1 MKRLFYRILL
11 SAFLLAAIVT
21 GSQAA
26 NGYID
31 TLHYTMCPGDT
42 LTLETTH
49 RVEVTRDCIIFDTI
63 LVAEPTMDS
72 IHMYVVNLY
81 PAYRF
86 VQRKEIIPGQAF
98 NWCGETIQ
106 EAGTYT
112 KVYKSQHGCDSTQI
126 LVVTQREGM
135 EMELRSQQV
144 IPFCDS
150 VAWNGIIY
158 RESAVLTDTLLST
171 VYGCDS
177 IVTTILTKGIPFRH
191 YETDSLF
198 IGETL
203 SWHGLTINE
212 AGEYYDEH
220 TNHFGCDSTY
230 VLRVVLKASAPQPK
244 VSSTRMTICEGDAFP
259 WRGESHTLSG
269 TYYDTVFNGS
279 EIDTLHVLY
288 LTVNPRY
295 EYSET
300 VSFSTFPTL
309 YRGQS
314 IPAPGTYP
322 ITYTSSGGC
331 DSVINV
337 IVNRQV
343 IIHEESAT
351 ICKGE
356 VYEWRFKRL
365 TEAQD
370 YIETIKGKDGKDSVT
385 YILHLSV
392 HEIPETRVTR
402 TICHGDSYVFGT
414 QILTEAG
421 EYRHTFKQDGCD
433 STVVLSLNIADVDT
447 IVQVHRLNP
456 GESYTWPANGH
467 TYSTAGTYQVTNT
480 NRFGCDS
487 ITRLVLTINHVDTID
502 SVATI
507 CPGET
512 LVWHSISACQ
522 TGHYEN
528 VETGVHGD
536 MRYYRLDLTVRE
548 QKEVEVSFTI
558 CGDESIGF
566 NGKTY
571 SKAGHYYDKGACD
584 TLYHIIVSQT
594 PTQVY
599 ETNAKLDGVH
609 PYTWTYWENG
619 TEHTDNF
626 STPGTYEYT
635 SPNTTTG
642 CNDIWRLV
650 LSLDNNTYHFVEQV
664 SLCEGETFS
673 WRGHDD
679 LSLVPGTAVYTEHL
693 YTRTGNDSIYEL
705 QVTVR
710 PLGHSYRTINF
721 CGSTEWKGTTYSSST
736 IVYDTLTAANGC
748 DSIVEISL
756 RKSEG
761 FFRRDTA
768 TIVQGEKLLWH
779 GQTITTDGVYE
790 DRQVT
795 AFGCDSIYEL
805 HVGIKAATPQTNM
818 ITEIAEICE
827 GDYYE
832 WRGHKYYNKGL
843 YPDTVFATTIDEQDT
858 IFVLNLN
865 VIEQERRRE
874 QYFFCENEKLERIYG
889 EDYNAKVRTDSVY
902 RDTVAVANRQPYIW
916 RGQNL
921 THTGIYRDTLTA
933 STGCDSIYQLVLTIY
948 DKEVLRDT
956 VIRACETDLPIR
968 WKNRWISE
976 TGIIYD
982 TITTHDVDTIWRV
995 DVRIVPMEYETIE
1008 KTLCEG
1014 DSYSFNG
1021 HNFTRDT
1028 LLHDTIYTGLGCG
1041 KEYTVFLRFRKVQT
1055 VDYYAQTPS
1064 NEAYIWNID
1073 GTTYSYRYNG
1083 NYEHVIRTAD
1093 DACDSIRYVLHLTVG
1108 AVYEFRDSTKLCQSE
1123 LPYLWHNQMIYDAG
1137 IYYDSLQTVMGYDSV
1152 YILKVLEIMPAY
1164 YAEQNIDL
1172 CDGSTAFYYRSKP
1185 YSKAGIFYDTIPSIN
1200 GCDSIVHMDLTVYPT
1215 YQFYTD
1221 AIIAD
1226 YQTYEWR
1233 GREYDVTGNY
1243 DITYPTIND
1252 CDSTYTLRLKVVET
1266 AIYNTYDT
1274 ICEGGT
1280 YRWRGVDYSQD
1291 GIYTDTVYKPQS
1303 SSSAIYTLYLTV
1315 LHPTNI
1321 TSATVQDICADART
1335 FDITFTYTGAQPTAY
1350 SIYFD
1355 QLAKDEGFKDVI
1367 NQQLYGETRIASAP
1381 LPEKPEVVYL
1391 EHTKYVKPNT
1401 YTMSL
1406 VLDNGIC
1413 GKSSVDSIALK
1424 IKYPNWIIEQNWND
1438 IVVPLKQKLNGGYEF
1453 SQVDWYVNEVRQ
1465 INNGKGYLQYN
1476 FRDGDQVVMSATR
1489 KGENYAIETCPLT
1502 IHINS
1507 NIAYDEPVLVYP
1519 TQTPRYMPKVTVE
1532 SPRDG
1537 QYEIFNSTGLIINS
1551 GELHE
1556 GQTDLMLPGTCG
1568 IYFIRVLQ
1576 GDQVSSHK
1584 VLVY

>member
-1 MKRLFYRILL
+1 
-11 SAFLLAAIVT
+11 
-21 GSQAA
+21 
-26 NGYID
+26 
-31 TLHYTMCPGDT
+31 
-42 LTLETTH
+42 
-49 RVEVTRDCIIFDTI
+49 
-63 LVAEPTMDS
+63 
-72 IHMYVVNLY
+72 
-81 PAYRF
+81 
-86 VQRKEIIPGQAF
+86 
-98 NWCGETIQ
+98 
-106 EAGTYT
+106 
-112 KVYKSQHGCDSTQI
+112 
-126 LVVTQREGM
+126 M

-150 VAWNGIIY
+150 VAWIGIIY

-392 HEIPETRVTR
+392 HEIPETRITR

-512 LVWHSISACQ
+512 LVWHSKYLSEA
-522 TGHYEN
+522 
-528 VETGVHGD
+528 GV
-536 MRYYRLDLTVRE
+536 
-548 QKEVEVSFTI
+548 
-558 CGDESIGF
+558 
-566 NGKTY
+566 
-571 SKAGHYYDKGACD
+571 
-584 TLYHIIVSQT
+584 
-594 PTQVY
+594 
-599 ETNAKLDGVH
+599 
-609 PYTWTYWENG
+609 
-619 TEHTDNF
+619 
-626 STPGTYEYT
+626 
-635 SPNTTTG
+635 
-642 CNDIWRLV
+642 
-650 LSLDNNTYHFVEQV
+650 
-664 SLCEGETFS
+664 
-673 WRGHDD
+673 
-679 LSLVPGTAVYTEHL
+679 
-693 YTRTGNDSIYEL
+693 
-705 QVTVR
+705 
-710 PLGHSYRTINF
+710 
-721 CGSTEWKGTTYSSST
+721 
-736 IVYDTLTAANGC
+736 
-748 DSIVEISL
+748 
-756 RKSEG
+756 
-761 FFRRDTA
+761 
-768 TIVQGEKLLWH
+768 
-779 GQTITTDGVYE
+779 
-790 DRQVT
+790 
-795 AFGCDSIYEL
+795 
-805 HVGIKAATPQTNM
+805 
-818 ITEIAEICE
+818 
-827 GDYYE
+827 
-832 WRGHKYYNKGL
+832 
-843 YPDTVFATTIDEQDT
+843 
-858 IFVLNLN
+858 
-865 VIEQERRRE
+865 
-874 QYFFCENEKLERIYG
+874 
-889 EDYNAKVRTDSVY
+889 
-902 RDTVAVANRQPYIW
+902 
-916 RGQNL
+916 
-921 THTGIYRDTLTA
+921 
-933 STGCDSIYQLVLTIY
+933 
-948 DKEVLRDT
+948 
-956 VIRACETDLPIR
+956 
-968 WKNRWISE
+968 
-976 TGIIYD
+976 
-982 TITTHDVDTIWRV
+982 
-995 DVRIVPMEYETIE
+995 
-1008 KTLCEG
+1008 
-1014 DSYSFNG
+1014 
-1021 HNFTRDT
+1021 
-1028 LLHDTIYTGLGCG
+1028 
-1041 KEYTVFLRFRKVQT
+1041 
-1055 VDYYAQTPS
+1055 
-1064 NEAYIWNID
+1064 
-1073 GTTYSYRYNG
+1073 
-1083 NYEHVIRTAD
+1083 
-1093 DACDSIRYVLHLTVG
+1093 
-1108 AVYEFRDSTKLCQSE
+1108 
-1123 LPYLWHNQMIYDAG
+1123 
-1137 IYYDSLQTVMGYDSV
+1137 YYDSLLTTQGYDSV
-1152 YILKVLEIMPAY
+1152 YRLTLTVHSTYFQEENIELCPNRTTYLHGIEISKPGIYLDTLYTIHGCDSVYRITVNETRTFRQEYSDTICQGESYTFFGVKYNRSGTYRYEIGCDSIIILHLKVNKTDTLETMKVIADEDLPYYYNGRYYRAGGTYMESEQNRYGCDSTNILNLIVTQHASQWYQMPLCPGSEIKIGGEVITRSGLYTFLRRSEVTGLMDSLYRVEVYDAPAY
-1164 YAEQNIDL
+1164 DLPVETRNI
-1172 CDGSTAFYYRSKP
+1172 CMG
-1185 YSKAGIFYDTIPSIN
+1185 DTIEFAGKKHWRSGN
-1200 GCDSIVHMDLTVYPT
+1200 YTYTLKTTEGCDSIVHMDLTFYPT

-1438 IVVPLKQKLNGGYEF
+1438 IVVPLKQELNGGYEF